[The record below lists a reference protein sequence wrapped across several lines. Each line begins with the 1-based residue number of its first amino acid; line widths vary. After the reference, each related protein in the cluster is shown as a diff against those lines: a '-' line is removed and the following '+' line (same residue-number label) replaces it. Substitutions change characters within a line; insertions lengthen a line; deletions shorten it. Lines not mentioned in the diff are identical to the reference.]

1 MISIISKIRRLAL
14 FTSFARGQ
22 LMVIIVLIMA
32 SIFSVAL
39 VQASSFVN
47 AVRQARLVM
56 DSAKAFYAADSGVEL
71 ALYRYFKNAPGEQVT
86 MTNGTFCCT
95 LEVIQPA
102 GAGQTLEIKS
112 TGTSPEPA
120 GAYKVVR
127 SIESQ
132 GF

>member
-1 MISIISKIRRLAL
+1 
-14 FTSFARGQ
+14 
-22 LMVIIVLIMA
+22 MVIVVLIMA

-71 ALYRYFKNAPGEQVT
+71 ALYRYFKNAPGEGVT

-95 LEVIQPA
+95 LQVTQPT
-102 GAGQTLEIKS
+102 GINQSLLIKS
-112 TGTSPEPA
+112 MGSSPEPA